1 MRVKRF
7 LVRYFPP
14 GIILECESNEGELVT
29 RTMDLLDL
37 TAETDL
43 EALISDLIQNEP
55 TLLKEKRRP
64 LIKELLQR
72 LVSKLNESE
81 RKTQFQC
88 VNELRTHMLPLTNCA
103 FNKNGTKFI
112 TGSYDRTCKMWD
124 TTTGS
129 ELATLTGHQNVVYAI
144 AFNNP
149 YGDRICTGSFD
160 RSAKIWDVATG
171 KCLHTYLGHRKE
183 LVCVAFSPNSSY
195 LCTGSTDG
203 TARCYDTQT
212 GECTGVLASHTAEV
226 ISVGWSGEGGGAE
239 GGHLIM
245 TGSFDNTVRIW
256 DVRMLNGQSPTSSE
270 TANARPSTAASNNGC
285 VRVLKGHTGEIS
297 ACSFDFTSQL
307 CVSGS
312 IDTSVKVWDIAS
324 ARCVHTLMAH
334 NDEVMDVSFNLI
346 GTKIVS
352 ASSDKTAAVFDVMT
366 GRTLCKLTGH
376 EEEISKCAFNP
387 RGNRILTASAD
398 QTARLWDSTTG
409 ECVQTL
415 EGHSDDIFSCAFNYE
430 GDTIITGSKDNT
442 CRLWK
447 LEKEEIKEES

>member
-1 MRVKRF
+1 MRVKRV

-14 GIILECESNEGELVT
+14 GIILECETNEETLVT

-37 TAETDL
+37 TPETDL
-43 EALISDLIQNEP
+43 DALITDLIQAEP

-64 LIKELLQR
+64 LLKELLQR
-72 LVSKLNESE
+72 LVAKLTESD

-88 VNELRTHMLPLTNCA
+88 MNELRTHMLPLTNCA

-112 TGSYDRTCKMWD
+112 TGSYDRTCKIWD
-124 TTTGS
+124 TATGV
-129 ELATLTGHQNVVYAI
+129 ELASLSGHQNVVYAI
-144 AFNNP
+144 TFNNP

-160 RSAKIWDVATG
+160 RSAKIWDVNNG
-171 KCLHTYLGHRKE
+171 RCLHTYVGHTKE
-183 LVCVAFSPNSSY
+183 IVCVAFSPNSSY
-195 LCTGSTDG
+195 LCSGSTDG
-203 TARCYDTQT
+203 TARCYDTNT
-212 GECTGVLASHTAEV
+212 GACIGVLAAHTAEV

-245 TGSFDNTVRIW
+245 TGSFDHSVRIW
-256 DVRMLNGQSPTSSE
+256 DVRMLNGDFIHQESSS
-270 TANARPSTAASNNGC
+270 NARPSTAAASRGC

-324 ARCVHTLMAH
+324 ARCVHTLMGH
-334 NDEVMDVSFNLI
+334 SDEVMDVSFNLV

-352 ASSDKTAAVFDVMT
+352 ASSDKTATVFDVMT

-376 EEEISKCAFNP
+376 EEEISKCIFNP
-387 RGNRILTASAD
+387 RGNTILTASAD
-398 QTARLWDSTTG
+398 KTAKLWDSETG
-409 ECVQTL
+409 ECLQTL
-415 EGHSDDIFSCAFNYE
+415 EGHTDDIFSCAFNYE

-447 LEKEEIKEES
+447 IEKEEIKEAS